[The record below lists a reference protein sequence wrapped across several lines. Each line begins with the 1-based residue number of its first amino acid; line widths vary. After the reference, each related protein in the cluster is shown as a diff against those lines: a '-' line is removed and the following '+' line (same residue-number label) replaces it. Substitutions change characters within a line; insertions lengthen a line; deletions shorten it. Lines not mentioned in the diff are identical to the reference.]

1 MKIIIFDGRIG
12 AKGAEVLSTKGGKPF
27 VRFSVANNSFVNG
40 QDKTEWFDVTSYD
53 PFVIESKVKY
63 LTKGTPVQIVGSLNT
78 EVKVD
83 NQGKVWVN
91 QYVTADRIELMFNG
105 KKDEDNQDGQN
116 GSVSEGTVSTMTGGT
131 QSESMLSGKETAK
144 QAPAQKPQPQPEPEI
159 PMSEGSGG
167 EDDLPF

>member
-1 MKIIIFDGRIG
+1 MKIVIFDGRIG

-53 PFVIESKVKY
+53 QFVIESKVKY

-105 KKDEDNQDGQN
+105 KKDEDGQS
-116 GSVSEGTVSTMTGGT
+116 GAVSEGTVSTVTGGT
-131 QSESMLSGKETAK
+131 KSEAIVNSKPETAM
-144 QAPAQKPQPQPEPEI
+144 PQTDGFFPT
-159 PMSEGSGG
+159 EGSGG

>member
-12 AKGAEVLSTKGGKPF
+12 AKGAEVMATKGGKPF

-40 QDKTEWFDVTSYD
+40 NEKTEWLDVTSYD

-83 NQGKVWVN
+83 PQGKVWVN
-91 QYVTADRIELMFNG
+91 QYVTADRIELMFSG
-105 KKDEDNQDGQN
+105 KKDEDGQGGN
-116 GSVSEGTVSTMTGGT
+116 SNSSVSNEPTVSTMTGGT
-131 QSESMLSGKETAK
+131 QSASIMNE
-144 QAPAQKPQPQPEPEI
+144 APTQQEI
-159 PMSEGSGG
+159 PNISVGSGG

>member
-1 MKIIIFDGRIG
+1 MKLIIFDGRIG

-40 QDKTEWFDVTSYD
+40 QEKTEWFDVTSYD

-91 QYVTADRIELMFNG
+91 QYVNADRIELMFTG
-105 KKDEDNQDGQN
+105 KKDEDNQN
-116 GSVSEGTVSTMTGGT
+116 GTVTESTTTTVSTMTGGT
-131 QSESMLSGKETAK
+131 QSETMISGKET
-144 QAPAQKPQPQPEPEI
+144 PAPQPSANDGYVP
-159 PMSEGSGG
+159 EGSGG

>member
-1 MKIIIFDGRIG
+1 
-12 AKGAEVLSTKGGKPF
+12 
-27 VRFSVANNSFVNG
+27 
-40 QDKTEWFDVTSYD
+40 
-53 PFVIESKVKY
+53 FVIESKVKY

-105 KKDEDNQDGQN
+105 KKDEDGQS
-116 GSVSEGTVSTMTGGT
+116 GAVSEGTVSTVTGGT
-131 QSESMLSGKETAK
+131 KSEAMINNK
-144 QAPAQKPQPQPEPEI
+144 PEPAM
-159 PMSEGSGG
+159 PQTDGFFPTEGSGG

>member
-1 MKIIIFDGRIG
+1 MKLIIFDGRIG
-12 AKGAEVLSTKGGKPF
+12 AKGAEVSSTRGGKPF

-83 NQGKVWVN
+83 SQGKVWVN
-91 QYVTADRIELMFNG
+91 QYVTADRIELMFTG
-105 KKDEDNQDGQN
+105 KKDEEGQ
-116 GSVSEGTVSTMTGGT
+116 GGTVSEGTVSTMTGGT
-131 QSESMLSGKETAK
+131 QSEKMISGEGSGDAHSAAQTV
-144 QAPAQKPQPQPEPEI
+144 QPSVGESVAP
-159 PMSEGSGG
+159 EGSGG

>member
-116 GSVSEGTVSTMTGGT
+116 GSVSEGPVSTMTGGT
-131 QSESMLSGKETAK
+131 QSEAMLSGKEIAK
-144 QAPAQKPQPQPEPEI
+144 KAPAQKPQPQPEPEI
-159 PMSEGSGG
+159 PMNEGSGG

>member
-91 QYVTADRIELMFNG
+91 QYVTADKIELMFTG
-105 KKDEDNQDGQN
+105 KKDEDGQ
-116 GSVSEGTVSTMTGGT
+116 GGTVSEGTVSTMTGGT
-131 QSESMLSGKETAK
+131 KSEAIMNGKESGNAHSA
-144 QAPAQKPQPQPEPEI
+144 APETKPAPDEWFFP
-159 PMSEGSGG
+159 SEGSGG

>member
-1 MKIIIFDGRIG
+1 MKLIIFDGRIG
-12 AKGAEVLSTKGGKPF
+12 AKGAEVSSTRGGKPF

-105 KKDEDNQDGQN
+105 KKDEDNQGGQN

-131 QSESMLSGKETAK
+131 QSEAMLSGKETAK
-144 QAPAQKPQPQPEPEI
+144 QSPAQKHQPQYEPEI
-159 PMSEGSGG
+159 PMNEGSGG